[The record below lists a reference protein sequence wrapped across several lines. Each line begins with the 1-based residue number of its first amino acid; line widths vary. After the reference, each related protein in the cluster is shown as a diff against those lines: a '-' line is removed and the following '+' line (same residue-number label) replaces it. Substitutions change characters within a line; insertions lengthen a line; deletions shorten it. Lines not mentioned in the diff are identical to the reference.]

1 VATGVALHPGGGSSC
16 GGRFHHIFLDGP
28 LVGVENNWAEEKK
41 EGSFPMGKRR
51 YLPISLLIA
60 TVLAM
65 NGCGGLKIKIGAEPR
80 EPLKEYTLQ
89 GKGKGKVLVIPVR
102 GFISDIP
109 KKDFVG
115 ERASTVQEVVSQLR
129 LAEKDEEIKAV
140 LLEINSPGG
149 STTASDILYHEL
161 IDFKQRT
168 KTKIVAGLMDVAA
181 SGGYYIAL
189 PADRIVAHPTTIT
202 GSVGVIFITPKL
214 AGLMDKLGLA
224 VEVNKSGKEKDIGS
238 PFRASTPEEQKIFQ
252 ELTDRM
258 GRRFL
263 DLVATHR
270 KMDQTAL
277 SSISSARIY
286 LAEEALQLKLIDRI
300 GYLSDAIA
308 MAKEL
313 AGLSKEAKVVA
324 YRRNEYSNDNL
335 YNMSSALNSGG
346 SLSLLDLNLS
356 EILPVLSPGFYYL
369 WAPGAAAN

>member
-1 VATGVALHPGGGSSC
+1 
-16 GGRFHHIFLDGP
+16 
-28 LVGVENNWAEEKK
+28 
-41 EGSFPMGKRR
+41 MGKRR

-202 GSVGVIFITPKL
+202 GSVGVIFITPKV